1 MGGAPPPPPNPHGT
15 HKTHKLEGVPVGK
28 LRLLGKRLLPVFV
41 QACQRGAF
49 LRRVDRR
56 VAALAHGCFR
66 YGCVR
71 RHEHAG

>member
-1 MGGAPPPPPNPHGT
+1 
-15 HKTHKLEGVPVGK
+15 
-28 LRLLGKRLLPVFV
+28 LPVFV